1 MNELFAWLKSQPNGK
16 SLLGKTS
23 IGWNFE
29 KVSHEPE
36 VLVRPWSRL
45 RCLTRPTFYH
55 ISCRFLWLLFAWAQ
69 FLISKNGEVLGRY
82 FSTTTPDKIEGDI
95 EKALAE

>member
-1 MNELFAWLKSQPNGK
+1 MP
-16 SLLGKTS
+16 
-23 IGWNFE
+23 
-29 KVSHEPE
+29 
-36 VLVRPWSRL
+36 
-45 RCLTRPTFYH
+45 LTLPLASFG
-55 ISCRFLWLLFAWAQ
+55 SPQ